1 MNGQQIQSKIISM
14 EIDVLKAVRQRTL
27 DQLTEGPFVKEA
39 RLFFLLL
46 PFFNGEQW
54 SDKMETSARTVA
66 IVYAALH
73 AHDRVKEE
81 MPISKEQQL
90 TVLAG
95 DFYSGI
101 YYQMLAEGKNIEMVQ
116 RLASAIIQV
125 SEKKA
130 SFHEHGIQQPEEVEE
145 TVRVIET
152 ALLNAF
158 YEENNFSHYKQL
170 MELCLVYTRY
180 VEELEALKDGNFS
193 YVLRLLSETLIHS
206 TFIERWL
213 TERIDVLSGQIL
225 DAAND
230 CELDFELKR
239 ILLEQ
244 IIPHRH
250 SAEPLTREG

>member
-27 DQLTEGPFVKEA
+27 DQLTEGPYVKEA

-54 SDKMETSARTVA
+54 SEKMESSARTVA

-73 AHDRVKEE
+73 SHDRVREE

-101 YYQMLAEGKNIEMVQ
+101 YYQLLAESKNIEMVQ
-116 RLASAIIQV
+116 KLATAIIQV

-130 SFHEHGIQQPEEVEE
+130 SFHEPTLQQPEQVEE
-145 TVRVIET
+145 TATVIET

-158 YEENNFSHYKQL
+158 YEENGFTHYKQL
-170 MELCLVYTRY
+170 MEQSLLYIRYT
-180 VEELEALKDGNFS
+180 EELEALKNGEFS
-193 YVLRLLSETLIHS
+193 HILRLFSETLIQS
-206 TFIERWL
+206 AFIESWL
-213 TERIDVLSGQIL
+213 TDRLESLG
-225 DAAND
+225 ND
-230 CELDFELKR
+230 IVVSINECELDFELKN
-239 ILLEQ
+239 ILLHQ
-244 IIPHRH
+244 IIPHRL

>member
-101 YYQMLAEGKNIEMVQ
+101 YYQLLAEGKNIEMVQ
-116 RLASAIIQV
+116 KLATAIIQV

-130 SFHEHGIQQPEEVEE
+130 SFHELALQQPEQVEE
-145 TVRVIET
+145 TATVIET

-158 YEENNFSHYKQL
+158 YVENGFGHYKQL
-170 MELCLVYTRY
+170 MEQSLLYIRYT
-180 VEELEALKDGNFS
+180 EELEALKKGEFS
-193 YVLRLLSETLIHS
+193 YLLKLLSGSLIHS

-213 TERIDVLSGQIL
+213 VDRLEALGNEIL
-225 DAAND
+225 QSIND
-230 CELDFELKR
+230 CELDFELKN
-239 ILLEQ
+239 ILLHQ

>member
-27 DQLTEGPFVKEA
+27 DQLTEGPYVKEA

-73 AHDRVKEE
+73 AHDRVKED

-101 YYQMLAEGKNIEMVQ
+101 YYQLLAEGENIEMVQ
-116 RLASAIIQV
+116 KLATAIIQV

-130 SFHEHGIQQPEEVEE
+130 SFHELAIQQPQQVEE
-145 TVRVIET
+145 TALVIET

-158 YEENNFSHYKQL
+158 YEENGFSHYKQL
-170 MELCLVYTRY
+170 MEQSLLYIRYT
-180 VEELEALKDGNFS
+180 EELEALRAGKFS
-193 YVLRLLSETLIHS
+193 YVLRLLNETLTHP

-213 TERIDVLSGQIL
+213 TGRLETLGNDIL
-225 DAAND
+225 ESIND
-230 CELDFELKR
+230 CELGFELKN
-239 ILLEQ
+239 ILLHQ

>member
-101 YYQMLAEGKNIEMVQ
+101 YYQLLAEGKSV
-116 RLASAIIQV
+116 
-125 SEKKA
+125 K
-130 SFHEHGIQQPEEVEE
+130 EVTE
-145 TVRVIET
+145 I
-152 ALLNAF
+152 LF
-158 YEENNFSHYKQL
+158 DQHYKGFAQ
-170 MELCLVYTRY
+170 MEPEKAFHINLQAMVNVVR
-180 VEELEALKDGNFS
+180 K
-193 YVLRLLSETLIHS
+193 
-206 TFIERWL
+206 
-213 TERIDVLSGQIL
+213 
-225 DAAND
+225 
-230 CELDFELKR
+230 
-239 ILLEQ
+239 EQ
-244 IIPHRH
+244 
-250 SAEPLTREG
+250 SKQG

>member
-101 YYQMLAEGKNIEMVQ
+101 YYQLLAEGKNIEMVQ
-116 RLASAIIQV
+116 KLATAIIQV

-130 SFHEHGIQQPEEVEE
+130 SFHELALQQPEQVEE
-145 TVRVIET
+145 TAIVIET

-158 YEENNFSHYKQL
+158 YKENGFGHYKQL
-170 MELCLVYTRY
+170 MEQSLLYIRFA
-180 VEELEALKDGNFS
+180 EELEALKKGEFS
-193 YVLRLLSETLIHS
+193 YLLRLLSETLIHS

-213 TERIDVLSGQIL
+213 TSRLEVLGNEIL
-225 DAAND
+225 ESIND
-230 CELDFELKR
+230 CELDFELKN
-239 ILLEQ
+239 ILLHQ